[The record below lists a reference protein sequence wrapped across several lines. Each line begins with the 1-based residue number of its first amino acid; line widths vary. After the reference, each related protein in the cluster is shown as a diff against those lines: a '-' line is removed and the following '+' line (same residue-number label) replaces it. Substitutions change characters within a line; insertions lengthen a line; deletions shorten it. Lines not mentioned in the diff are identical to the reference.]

1 MGKQKL
7 MVFMLVSTLL
17 CGCTGKG
24 DVKPQD
30 SSKEC
35 ASSVVS
41 ENNDINGDN
50 AENRSYEK
58 IMQRVRLDSDYMSL
72 SGLNTNGKY
81 TYVFAE
87 SEHNYENDYFGV
99 YNFADNT
106 VDYIRGSYD
115 NIGDCDYINGKY
127 YTLEYDATDNTRVC
141 YICTYNE
148 NLSEPENCAVW
159 SESTENGNILS
170 DDVVYLNDD
179 SQVTFIDPKLNI
191 LKTINPN
198 YS

>member
-58 IMQRVRLDSDYMSL
+58 IMQV
-72 SGLNTNGKY
+72 K
-81 TYVFAE
+81 
-87 SEHNYENDYFGV
+87 
-99 YNFADNT
+99 
-106 VDYIRGSYD
+106 
-115 NIGDCDYINGKY
+115 
-127 YTLEYDATDNTRVC
+127 
-141 YICTYNE
+141 
-148 NLSEPENCAVW
+148 
-159 SESTENGNILS
+159 
-170 DDVVYLNDD
+170 
-179 SQVTFIDPKLNI
+179 I
-191 LKTINPN
+191 LKI
-198 YS
+198 